1 MNILHRIWYE
11 LEKSGTRK
19 KAKRKIKQ
27 IGHEL
32 GVLGKK
38 DELWFGKY
46 RGLTVGEVLTK
57 NPSYICWLI
66 DNTQL
71 SFTKSIHTK
80 ARKGKLEADA
90 SRAHYSQGSSGRHWI
105 GTKAHWSFPDDYDI
119 EAEMEWGGEFDG
131 GGNMGMW

>member
-1 MNILHRIWYE
+1 MNILSRIWYE
-11 LEKSGTRK
+11 LEKPVRRK
-19 KAKRKIKQ
+19 TAKNRVKKL
-27 IGHEL
+27 GHEL

-46 RGLTVGEVLTK
+46 RGLTIKEVLDT

-71 SFTKSIHTK
+71 TFTKAVQVK
-80 ARKGKLEADA
+80 ARRGMAEQDAKRVPYTKGN
-90 SRAHYSQGSSGRHWI
+90 HWR
-105 GTKAHWSFPDDYDI
+105 GTQAHWTHPADYDT

-131 GGNMGMW
+131 GGNMGM